1 MKTWIC
7 TQIYR
12 KDNGLIKGYRLIG
25 KDSTIIDVNSET
37 LKRDIKNGRVEVLN
51 LKLTSNNRLITCK
64 KQDDCIKLDDSIR
77 ISKPNIRKVNCNKS
91 LSFKSNV
98 RDLKITLAKA
108 KLAGYKIDG
117 LDEHLYSISDYKNL
131 IIISDRQIKIC
142 NTVTIS
148 GRPDSQGTFEYTEFN
163 AIDLRGVDLSELK
176 SMDGMFYSCKAKN
189 IQFGKFDSSNIT
201 NMRWAFAN
209 IDVNELDLS
218 CLNTSK
224 VEDMRGMFD
233 SSRINKLNIS
243 NFDTAKVKDMS
254 SMFAGSDIPVIDLS
268 GFNTENVT
276 DFDSMFYNC
285 KAKTIDIS
293 NFSTKHTMII
303 EMFENC
309 TADIII
315 SKKNMGNIRN
325 LYNKMKNMIIKFKD

>member
-12 KDNGLIKGYRLIG
+12 KDNGLIKGYELIG
-25 KDSTIIDVNSET
+25 EDGTIIKIDSEM
-37 LKRDIKNGRVEVLN
+37 LKRDIKNGRVVVLN
-51 LKLTSNNRLITCK
+51 LKLTSDNRLITCK
-64 KQDDCIKLDDSIR
+64 KQDDCIKLYDSIR
-77 ISKPNIRKVNCNKS
+77 IGKPNIQSVNCKKS
-91 LSFKSNV
+91 LSFRSNV
-98 RDLKITLAKA
+98 KNLKMTLAKA
-108 KLAGYKIDG
+108 KLAGCKIDG
-117 LDEHLYSISDYKNL
+117 LNEHLYSISDYKNL
-131 IIISDRQIKIC
+131 IIVSDRKIKIC
-142 NTVTIS
+142 NTVTIT
-148 GRPDSQGTFEYTEFN
+148 GRPDAQGTFEYTEFSD
-163 AIDLRGVDLSELK
+163 IDLRGADLSELK
-176 SMDGMFYSCKAKN
+176 SMDSMFYSCKAKS
-189 IQFGKFDSSNIT
+189 IQFGKLDSSNIT

-209 IDVNELDLS
+209 IDMDELDLS
-218 CLNTSK
+218 YLNTSK
-224 VEDMRGMFD
+224 VENMRGMFD

-254 SMFAGSDIPVIDLS
+254 SMFSGSDIPAIDLS

-315 SKKNMGNIRN
+315 SNKNMGNIRN